1 MYVVAIVRK
10 AQGLDVTA
18 ARSVS
23 LADQRVVVLLRG
35 WAPFIGILV
44 AYEVMRDLASALG
57 VRPYDLEQ
65 FDTTLFNG
73 YQPTLVLQAAVARL
87 TDADLIED
95 LGSIVYA
102 THFLL
107 PVAVGAWLWLKDR
120 EGFRRFGLTLVVLC
134 GLAFVTYVVAPT
146 TPPWLAQP
154 TTVRHLIEDTIQ
166 RSGLPASLV
175 WLYSH
180 HDYNLYAAFP
190 SLHSGFPVVAAF
202 AAWQRSRAVG
212 LLLTAWA
219 VVVWVS
225 VVYLGEHYVADVFGG
240 IVYAAVAIMI
250 ARIIATRSN
259 GTMRSPTG
267 PPPAESPSA

>member
-1 MYVVAIVRK
+1 VRK
-10 AQGLDVTA
+10 AQRADVPTTGA
-18 ARSVS
+18 VS
-23 LADQRVVVLLRG
+23 LTDQGIVVLLRG

-57 VRPYDLEQ
+57 VRPYDLEW
-65 FDTTLFNG
+65 FDTTLFDG

-87 TDADLIED
+87 TDADLIGD
-95 LGSIVYA
+95 LGSIIYA

-107 PVAVGAWLWLKDR
+107 PVAVGAWLWIKDR

-134 GLAFVTYVVAPT
+134 ALAFVTYVIAPT

-154 TTVRHLIEDTIQ
+154 SSVRHLIEDTIQ
-166 RSGLPASLV
+166 RSGLPAGLV

-190 SLHSGFPVVAAF
+190 SLHAGFPVVAAV
-202 AAWQRSRAVG
+202 AAWQRTRAIGV
-212 LLLTAWA
+212 LLTAWA

-225 VVYLGEHYVADVFGG
+225 VVYLGEHYVADVVGG
-240 IVYAAVAIMI
+240 IIYAVVAIVI
-250 ARIIATRSN
+250 ARIIGPRFPKRKGLAPKA
-259 GTMRSPTG
+259 SPA
-267 PPPAESPSA
+267 AESPA

>member
-1 MYVVAIVRK
+1 M
-10 AQGLDVTA
+10 TT
-18 ARSVS
+18 ARSVW
-23 LADQRVVVLLRG
+23 LTDQRLVVLLRG
-35 WAPFIGILV
+35 WAPFIGIRV
-44 AYEVMRDLASALG
+44 AYEVMRDLASTLG
-57 VRPYDLEQ
+57 VRPYDLEH
-65 FDTTLFNG
+65 FDTALFDG

-107 PVAVGAWLWLKDR
+107 PVAVGAWLWMRDR

-134 GLAFVTYVVAPT
+134 SLAFVTYVIAPT

-154 TTVRHLIEDTIQ
+154 TSVRHLIEDTIQ

-190 SLHSGFPVVAAF
+190 SLHAGFPVVAAF
-202 AAWQRSRAVG
+202 AAWQRSRGIG
-212 LLLTAWA
+212 LVLSAWA

-240 IVYAAVAIMI
+240 IVYAVVAIVI
-250 ARIIATRSN
+250 ARVIATRSN
-259 GTMRSPTG
+259 RGMRDVTG
-267 PPPAESPSA
+267 PPPAESAAA

>member
-1 MYVVAIVRK
+1 M
-10 AQGLDVTA
+10 TT
-18 ARSVS
+18 ARSVWPT
-23 LADQRVVVLLRG
+23 DQRLVVLLRG

-57 VRPYDLEQ
+57 VRPYDLER
-65 FDTTLFNG
+65 FDTTLFDG
-73 YQPTLVLQAAVARL
+73 YQPTLVLQAAVAKL

-107 PVAVGAWLWLKDR
+107 PVTVGAWLWIKDR

-134 GLAFVTYVVAPT
+134 GLAFVTYVIAPT

-154 TTVRHLIEDTIQ
+154 TSVRHLIDETIQ

-190 SLHSGFPVVAAF
+190 SLHAGFPVVAAF
-202 AAWQRSRAVG
+202 AAWQCSRGIG

-240 IVYAAVAIMI
+240 IVYAVVAIMI
-250 ARIIATRSN
+250 ARFIATRSN
-259 GTMRSPTG
+259 RSLRSATG
-267 PPPAESPSA
+267 PPPAESAAA